1 MPSTNAA
8 TGFEVSARARRR
20 TMRRLLPFLFIC
32 YLIANLDRVNVAFA
46 TLDMSR
52 DLHLS
57 DRVFG
62 LGAGIFFL
70 GYLLLEVPGTLIV
83 ERWSARRWFSL
94 ILVFWGVVAALTG
107 FIESKRMFYIM
118 RFLLGLGESGF
129 FPGVIVYLT
138 HWFSD
143 EDRAKA
149 AAMFIAASPLAN
161 VLGAPIAGLLLR
173 VHWFGIEGW
182 RWLFIVEAVPAVL
195 FGVVTLAYL
204 TDWPH
209 QAQWLSVEERQW
221 ITTAREQEE
230 QAKHAVRSYTISQ
243 ALRQRDVISL
253 TLSYFLFN
261 SVVYGFLLWL
271 PTILKRASGFSNL
284 TVALLAA
291 LPYVVGLAGMLL
303 NGWHSDKTRER
314 RWHAAL
320 PLYVCGTALLIAAA
334 AGPRFWLTLAMF
346 ILVGGSISCYAPPF
360 WALPGVALSETSAAA
375 CIGVINSIGSLG
387 GFAGPYMLGYL
398 RTKSQSFATGLIYL
412 VAMAFLAATVV
423 LSVRSGRPLKA
434 AQRNAGDSAP

>member
-1 MPSTNAA
+1 
-8 TGFEVSARARRR
+8 
-20 TMRRLLPFLFIC
+20 MRRLLPFLFIC

-346 ILVGGSISCYAPPF
+346 ILVGGSISCYAAPF

-398 RTKSQSFATGLIYL
+398 RTKSQSFASGLIYL

-434 AQRNAGDSAP
+434 VQRNAGDSAL